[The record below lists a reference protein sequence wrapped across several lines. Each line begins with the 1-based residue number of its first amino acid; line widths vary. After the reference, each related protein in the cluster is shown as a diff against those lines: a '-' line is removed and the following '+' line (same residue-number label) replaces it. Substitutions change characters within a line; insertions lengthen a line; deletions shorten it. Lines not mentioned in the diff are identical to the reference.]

1 MLNHANIFILFVSIK
16 RGKNLHVIGEGLTFD
31 DVLIVPVRS
40 TISSRKDIDTSTRL
54 TKNILLNIPIG
65 SVPMDTVTESEM
77 AIALAREGGLGIIHR
92 FLTIAEQCNEV
103 LKVKNAGV
111 DTTTSSGTLM
121 KEIAPLYL
129 NGSKPT
135 LDKEG
140 RLVCCA
146 AVGLKDTLERADAL
160 IKAGCDILCLDVAH
174 AHSDNFIKAIR
185 DVKKEFDIDL
195 IAGNVATR
203 EGAEDFV
210 SAGVDCVKVGIGPG
224 STCITRIVTG
234 CGIPQLTAISWAAEA
249 CSGQNVTI
257 IADGG
262 MRCSGDLVKAL
273 AAGADVGI
281 FGGLFSGTDEA
292 TSKMI
297 VENGKKY
304 KICRGM
310 ASSGA
315 MKRRLAVEDNE
326 NCANGNGSNGNGKY
340 TAPEGAEIKVPYRG
354 GIHNLI
360 ANLEAGLRSGMSY
373 CGAHNLAELRQNA
386 RFMRVTSA
394 TKIESEPH
402 NEFWI

>member
-1 MLNHANIFILFVSIK
+1 MLNHANIFNPVELIR

-40 TISSRKDIDTSTRL
+40 SVSSRKDIDTSTRL
-54 TKNILLNIPIG
+54 TKNVLLNMPIG

-111 DTTTSSGTLM
+111 DTTTY
-121 KEIAPLYL
+121 P

-140 RLVCCA
+140 RLISCA
-146 AVGLKDTLERADAL
+146 AIGLKDTLERSNAL

-185 DVKKEFDIDL
+185 DVKKEFDVDL
-195 IAGNVATR
+195 IAGNIATR

-249 CSGQNVTI
+249 CKGQNVTV

-292 TSKMI
+292 PSKMI
-297 VENGKKY
+297 IENDKKY

-326 NCANGNGSNGNGKY
+326 NCANENGLNGNGKY
-340 TAPEGAEIKVPYRG
+340 TAPEGAEIKVPYQG
-354 GIHNLI
+354 SIHNLI

-373 CGAHNLAELRQNA
+373 CGAYNLAELKQNA
-386 RFMRVTSA
+386 RFIRVTSA
-394 TKIESEPH
+394 TKIESGPH